1 MNNKKKI
8 IQLSEKG
15 KKRFNVIVGTI
26 LLWTAVCLFS
36 LGIVSFVL
44 KQIGFGLLYYLLGT
58 PPFVFGYIMT
68 KEVRSIF
75 TAPVRRK

>member
-8 IQLSEKG
+8 IRLSEKG
-15 KKRFNVIVGTI
+15 KKRFNAIVGTI
-26 LLWTAVCLFS
+26 LMWTAVGLFS
-36 LGIVSFVL
+36 MGIVSFLL
-44 KQIGFGLLYYLLGT
+44 KQIGFGLLYYLLGA
-58 PPFVFGYIMT
+58 PAFVLGYIMT